1 MDEQKKPS
9 PAIIIGIIIV
19 VIVGIFVWRY
29 FSAKPAI
36 PVAGENGLT
45 TSPAV
50 SLSDTLFIADQKPG
64 RFINARSAVLSKA
77 GFIAV
82 HQEEAEVAGAAIGS
96 GALLPA
102 GQHRNTSVTLNRK
115 SKAGEYFYGMI
126 HHDNG
131 NGIFN
136 PSDDAPAKDKSGKII
151 TVKFKISDTAD
162 EPMEYKL

>member
-1 MDEQKKPS
+1 MDEQKKTS

-19 VIVGIFVWRY
+19 VVAGIFVWRY

-36 PVAGENGLT
+36 PVTGENGLE
-45 TSPAV
+45 TSSTV
-50 SLSDTLFIADQKPG
+50 SLSDTLFIVDQKPG

-82 HQEEAEVAGAAIGS
+82 HQEESGTVGAAIGS

-136 PSDDAPAKDKSGKII
+136 PADDAPAKDKSGKVIM
-151 TVKFKISDTAD
+151 VKFRISDAAD
-162 EPMEYKL
+162 EPAEFKL